1 MARLHRRSFMR
12 LAGAAGAGS
21 VLGVSAPAIV
31 RAATAVK
38 MTLPWLPLGTF
49 SYAFVA
55 KKMGF
60 WEKRGLDV
68 TIDRGFG
75 SGKVCVPVDQG
86 QYDFGILDLAV
97 MMNCA
102 GRGLDLVAVAGIWPR
117 SPVGIFS
124 LKEYG
129 INKPKDLEGQTV
141 AFDVGSGDFQLWP
154 AFVKATGIDDSK
166 VNKVTMDA
174 AALIKVLVEK
184 QVKAEG
190 NFFGSIAPSLWAQ
203 GLEINSI
210 LYEDYGIKML
220 SNVVACKRGTIEK
233 RPELC
238 QGFVEGLMEGLK
250 YVYLNPEK
258 SVQLHLESV
267 KEFQGG
273 SIANQKVIEYGQAVS
288 TALGTVPAFKKDG
301 LGYME
306 PALVE
311 QTARTVETYMGVK
324 NLPKTDTMFTNKFV
338 GSAKT
343 HRRGMEERRRTV
355 REVSAERRLAAPW
368 RDTSRQRSPLS
379 CPGRASAR
387 NEYAAAKSRD
397 VPAAVDGP
405 GSLRFS
411 HPGLREASDG
421 QIVGGYGDP
430 LVSGRHLLGADQ
442 SQITAACYAPLIA

>member
-1 MARLHRRSFMR
+1 LPAAPVADVRALEMKNDPDRGEPEMARLHRRSFLR

-31 RAATAVK
+31 HAATPVK

-86 QYDFGILDLAV
+86 QYEFGILDLAV

-220 SNVVACKRGTIEK
+220 SNVVACKRSTIEK

-238 QGFVEGLMEGLK
+238 QGFVEGLMDGLK

-338 GSAKT
+338 GSARLTDAEWKSVD
-343 HRRGMEERRRTV
+343 ER
-355 REVSAERRLAAPW
+355 SAKYLP
-368 RDTSRQRSPLS
+368 
-379 CPGRASAR
+379 
-387 NEYAAAKSRD
+387 K
-397 VPAAVDGP
+397 
-405 GSLRFS
+405 
-411 HPGLREASDG
+411 
-421 QIVGGYGDP
+421 
-430 LVSGRHLLGADQ
+430 GA
-442 SQITAACYAPLIA
+442 